1 MRVLLQRVKQSRVS
15 VDSKTLGEIG
25 PGLLLLIGIGHED
38 KESYVQK
45 MADKIVNMR
54 IFEDE
59 NGKLNLSA
67 LDIGAEI
74 LVVSQFTLYADTKSG
89 RRPGFSLA
97 AKPEFA
103 EPLIQVWIKTLQQLG
118 ITKVATGEFGANMQ
132 VELTNDG
139 PVTIM
144 LDSDHSI

>member
-1 MRVLLQRVKQSRVS
+1 MRVLLQRVKQARVT
-15 VDSKTLGEIG
+15 VDSKIIGEIG
-25 PGLLLLIGIGHED
+25 AGLLLLIGIGHED
-38 KESYVQK
+38 KESCVQK
-45 MADKIVNMR
+45 MADKVVNLR

-59 NGKLNLSA
+59 HGKMNLSA
-67 LDIGAEI
+67 LDIGANI

-97 AKPEFA
+97 AKPEHA
-103 EPLIQVWIKTLQQLG
+103 EPLIQHWVSTLQQLG
-118 ITKVATGEFGANMQ
+118 ITKVATGEFGAYMQ

-144 LDSDHSI
+144 LESDVAN